1 MTSKPTISFADWE
14 KLDLRVGKILKV
26 EDHPKADKLYVLT
39 VDFGELGHRTIVA
52 GLKKAYTKE
61 QLHHKQ
67 GIFIAN
73 LAPVVLRGID
83 SNGMTLAAS
92 NEDHSF
98 VTILTTQE
106 NIAPGSRV
114 G

>member
-39 VDFGELGHRTIVA
+39 VDFGLLGHRTIVA
-52 GLKKAYTKE
+52 GLKKAYTKD
-61 QLHHKQ
+61 QLEHKH

-73 LAPVVLRGID
+73 LEPVNLRGID
-83 SNGMTLAAS
+83 SSGMTLAAS
-92 NEDHSF
+92 NEDHSL

-106 NIAPGSRV
+106 NIAPGSKV